1 LIFVLIFLIGS
12 VITNKSLDELS
23 SIWSIV
29 ASIVNIT
36 TILLLILITKKNGGY
51 KKLINYEKGNNTP
64 KQVTGMI
71 FLILFVGMGGMYLAG
86 FLCYGVIPYAAP
98 MMIAPLPLWLAVLN
112 MFILPVTTAL
122 AEDGLYLGCGVG
134 QIKNKSIAILVP
146 AFFFALQH
154 SFIPTLFDA
163 RYITYRFLSFLP
175 LTILLYCRN
184 EIPDHPPG
192 FDYYHNLPIHSTYNT
207 EYNLQT
213 RYLYNPMLCLFFLPP
228 DDLLLK
234 CFHMLYQKDLIS
246 HPASHWSEEMLYFHV
261 SPASYFPFLSLT
273 DHSFSGQYHPKLQ
286 FHACPEFL

>member
-1 LIFVLIFLIGS
+1 MNKNHLPFLLPLRCLIFVLIFLIGS
-12 VITNKSLDELS
+12 VITNKSLDKLS

-29 ASIVNIT
+29 ASIVNIA
-36 TILLLILITKKNGGY
+36 TILLLAFISRKNGGY
-51 KKLINYEKGNNTP
+51 KKLINYEKGKTTP

-122 AEDGLYLGCGVG
+122 AEDGLYLSCGVG

-175 LTILLYCRN
+175 LTILLCMHYRKHRN
-184 EIPDHPPG
+184 PLPIMVGHAVIDMITVAWILATSAIPG
-192 FDYYHNLPIHSTYNT
+192 FYETMCN
-207 EYNLQT
+207 
-213 RYLYNPMLCLFFLPP
+213 M
-228 DDLLLK
+228 
-234 CFHMLYQKDLIS
+234 
-246 HPASHWSEEMLYFHV
+246 
-261 SPASYFPFLSLT
+261 
-273 DHSFSGQYHPKLQ
+273 
-286 FHACPEFL
+286 